1 MLQQFNE
8 KNRDLLVNINGQLV
22 HRDKAGDQSV

>member
-8 KNRDLLVNINGQLV
+8 KNRDLVVNINGKLL
-22 HRDKAGDQSV
+22 HRDEVLEEF